1 MNDELE
7 VARGLLVAIALGLG
21 LWLFLLACAAVL

>member
-7 VARGLLVAIALGLG
+7 VARGLMVAIALGLG